1 MKGGAMTADSPNHR
15 TLEPFEDFA
24 HALEL
29 RPILEDGPPQ
39 RTLVGPLLIA
49 GQDAEYLRGALRVA
63 ELLARRDRVNAHVL
77 GAVPP
82 LGIPQLLL
90 LNVDHEA
97 LEDGRQRQFADRLRQ
112 RLHRTAGRAAQ
123 FSVEAVAG
131 SAAIALARAAQERRS
146 QFIVVGLE
154 EHGVRGRAATEDAAL
169 QVRGAA
175 GIPVLA
181 VPAGQTQ
188 LPRRAL
194 VAMDFSAASLRAARS
209 TIPLLAKGATLT
221 LAHVEPRVD
230 FRTLGMHGWA
240 EIYERGVAAMLAP
253 LATALSVPDDIT
265 VDIAMLRTDDADPAV
280 ALLERAQRDSS
291 DLIATGT
298 QGHTALDRH
307 LTGSVSTA
315 LLRGARCV
323 VLIAPPE

>member
-1 MKGGAMTADSPNHR
+1 MTTDSLDR
-15 TLEPFEDFA
+15 TTTQRSLDFA
-24 HALEL
+24 HAFEWRTLLEN
-29 RPILEDGPPQ
+29 GPPE
-39 RTLVGPLLIA
+39 RTLAGPLLVA
-49 GQDAEYLRGALRVA
+49 GHDAEYIGGALRIA
-63 ELLARRDRVNAHVL
+63 EVLARRDRVNAHVL

-82 LGIPQLLL
+82 LALPQLLL

-97 LEDGRQRQFADRLRQ
+97 LEDGRQRQLLERLRQ
-112 RLHRTAGRAAQ
+112 RLHRTTGRAAQ
-123 FSVEAVAG
+123 FSVEAVGG
-131 SAAIALARAAQERRS
+131 SSAITLARAAQERRS
-146 QFIVVGLE
+146 QFIIVGLE

-181 VPAGQTQ
+181 VPEGQTQ

-221 LAHVEPRVD
+221 LAHVEPVVD
-230 FRTLGMHGWA
+230 FRALGMHGWA
-240 EIYERGVAAMLAP
+240 EIYERGVAAMLGP
-253 LATALSVPDDIT
+253 LATSLSVPGDIT
-265 VDIAMLRTDDADPAV
+265 VDIAMLRTDDADPAM

-298 QGHTALDRH
+298 QGNTALDRH

-315 LLRGARCV
+315 LLRGAPCT
-323 VLIAPPE
+323 VLIAPPG